1 MVVDDEQLYRREAL
15 QKASDSTIKRSNMAT
30 ALAELYVPKGA
41 AIDCGADRMPKD
53 VKKYAE
59 MSDQKIRDQYKR
71 EAEAEASIG
80 VYDNTRLAKQEKKM
94 STRSSK
100 KPPVAAAATK
110 PTKQKTAKNPKPIKK
125 MKQEVQE
132 GSTFW
137 HDDDGLRYTVVS
149 VDKSKVRAKSATTDY
164 DFNLPYVRKR
174 ML

>member
-1 MVVDDEQLYRREAL
+1 
-15 QKASDSTIKRSNMAT
+15 
-30 ALAELYVPKGA
+30 
-41 AIDCGADRMPKD
+41 MPKH
-53 VKKYAE
+53 VKKFSE

-94 STRSSK
+94 STRSKGSSK
-100 KPPVAAAATK
+100 KPSTK
-110 PTKQKTAKNPKPIKK
+110 PTIQKPAKKPKAIKK
-125 MKQEVQE
+125 EMKKKVQV

-137 HDDDGLRYTVVS
+137 HDDDGLMYTVVS
-149 VDKSKVRAKSATTDY
+149 VDKKTVHAKSATTDY